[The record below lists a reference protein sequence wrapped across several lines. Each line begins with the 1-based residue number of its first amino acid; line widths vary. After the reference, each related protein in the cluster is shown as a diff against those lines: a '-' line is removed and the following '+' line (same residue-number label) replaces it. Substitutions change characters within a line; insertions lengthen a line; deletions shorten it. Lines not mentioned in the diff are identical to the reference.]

1 MRTLPYL
8 KLVPNKPDK
17 TYINRQLAYLHTT
30 LAEHPE
36 DKVPLMHQILVY
48 MFCKD
53 PDEIIRYAFELLEAD
68 QEMEYTDEIYI
79 ALARAYAEKNELN
92 QAIEYYRKSIAIDP
106 GCREIIYDLADLYV
120 KQKDIDVAL
129 TVYEYL
135 DNKAINCG
143 KEDMY
148 RCKGTLYYNRMEYD
162 KAIDCYQRANELS
175 TNDSDVWIIECIGET
190 YWQMKNYKDSST
202 WFKMA
207 LEINPQSWNAH
218 YGMGLCYQNTGDA
231 YRALHHYFEAIK
243 IKPDFTNAYINIAA
257 VTINQEGDIKKGIEM
272 LNKALENNNDK
283 NSLSLIY
290 QNLSR
295 VYHRTCEYDLA
306 EYYKKEFIKSV
317 GLEGLF
323 PEYNDEDSEDDG
335 DIEI

>member
-1 MRTLPYL
+1 MRTLSYFS
-8 KLVPNKPDK
+8 LVPDKPAK
-17 TYINRQLAYLHTT
+17 TYIDRQLAHLHNL

-36 DKVPLMHQILVY
+36 DKVPLMNQILVY

-68 QEMEYTDEIYI
+68 QEKEYTDGIYI
-79 ALARAYAEKNELN
+79 SLARAYADKNEPN

-106 GCREIIYDLADLYV
+106 GCSEIIYDLADLYI
-120 KQKDIDVAL
+120 KQKDIDSAL
-129 TVYEYL
+129 SVYDYL
-135 DNKAINCG
+135 DNEAIDGG

-148 RCKGTLYYNRMEYD
+148 RCKGTLYYNRKELD
-162 KAIDCYQRANELS
+162 KALDCYRRAYELS
-175 TNDSDVWIIECIGET
+175 TDDSDVWILESLGET
-190 YWQMKNYKDSST
+190 YWQMKNYKESIT
-202 WFKMA
+202 WFKKA
-207 LEINPQSWNAH
+207 LEIDPQSWNAH
-218 YGMGLCYQNTGDA
+218 YGMGLCYQHTDDA

-283 NSLSLIY
+283 DSLSLIY

-295 VYHRTCEYDLA
+295 VYHRTCEFELA

-323 PEYNDEDSEDDG
+323 TEYNDDD
-335 DIEI
+335 EIDDDEI